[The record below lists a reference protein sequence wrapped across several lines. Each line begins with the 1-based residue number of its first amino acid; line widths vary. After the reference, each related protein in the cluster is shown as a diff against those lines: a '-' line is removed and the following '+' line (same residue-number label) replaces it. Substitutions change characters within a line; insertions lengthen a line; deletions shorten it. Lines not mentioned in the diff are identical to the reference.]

1 MKKKKVFAAALLV
14 VVLAATFAPPTFA
27 YENEYAEDG
36 DIQWVFD
43 PDYANGTFTLD
54 NSMNGTTNDLTLFLV
69 TEDAFF
75 INEWDITYRFDGKMS
90 LDEEY
95 PDYGFQVHVGMP
107 LNHTA
112 TSSLELGGMPAS
124 VRQVQVGIYPGYYNF
139 YNYGENA
146 SSSSMSGGRWYVK
159 TLSPNYKLKEEGE
172 GYNRI
177 FDEEAWSYKPI
188 PNDAFVEVQEGENKR
203 VYAIVGE
210 REFIDAAQED
220 FEDWA
225 VETEAHYVAEGMA
238 SGERQEVEVEV
249 PEENLEGLLES
260 AAPEVEVE
268 EEISEPETP
277 VFEEVKEPEPVEQKK
292 SSSFGLVLGFALAL
306 AFAICAIAIIR
317 HKSGGK
323 S

>member
-36 DIQWVFD
+36 DIQWRFAE
-43 PDYANGTFTLD
+43 DYYNGIYTLD

-75 INEWDITYRFDGKMS
+75 INEWDITYRFEGKMN

-95 PDYGFQVHVGMP
+95 PDYGFEVHVGMP

-159 TLSPNYKLKEEGE
+159 TLSPNYKLVEGGE
-172 GYNRI
+172 YDDYSTNPPGDI
-177 FDEEAWSYKPI
+177 
-188 PNDAFVEVQEGENKR
+188 FVEVQEGENKR
-203 VYAIVGE
+203 VYVIVGE

-249 PEENLEGLLES
+249 PEENLENLLES
-260 AAPEVEVE
+260 AQPEVEEVE
-268 EEISEPETP
+268 EPTPAP
-277 VFEEVKEPEPVEQKK
+277 VFEETTPPSEESIPK
-292 SSSFGLVLGFALAL
+292 SSFPWKIVVIAAAIALAL
-306 AFAICAIAIIR
+306 VIY
-317 HKSGGK
+317 KKGSK
-323 S
+323 

>member
-1 MKKKKVFAAALLV
+1 MKKISFTRAVLGGLAALLV
-14 VVLAATFAPPTFA
+14 VMTPTFPSLA
-27 YENEYAEDG
+27 YEDRYSGNG
-36 DIQWVFD
+36 DIQWRFAE
-43 PDYANGTFTLD
+43 DYYSGIFTLD

-90 LDEEY
+90 LEEEY
-95 PDYGFQVHVGMP
+95 PDYGFEVHVGMP

-112 TSSLELGGMPAS
+112 TSSLELGGLPAS
-124 VRQVQVGIYPGYYNF
+124 VRQVQVGVYPGYYNF

-146 SSSSMSGGRWYVK
+146 SSSSTSGSRWYVK
-159 TLSPNYKLKEEGE
+159 TLSPNYNLKEEGNE
-172 GYNRI
+172 YN
-177 FDEEAWSYKPI
+177 SYSINP
-188 PNDAFVEVQEGENKR
+188 PNDIFVEVQEGENKR

-268 EEISEPETP
+268 EEISEPETL
-277 VFEEVKEPEPVEQKK
+277 VSEEVKEPEPVEQKK